1 MKQEIAGGAALLAL
15 ATAYLVGASGI
26 PQSTLSD
33 EVGARGMPYL
43 IGVLLV
49 IVSVAIIARAALAP
63 ATAGADSNDEDY
75 SSSFVRAIGVFACA
89 LVYIGVAWLAGY
101 IVATAVTLLAVMLYE
116 GAKLDVRLVAIAVLG
131 ALCFWLF
138 FVYFLGVEQ
147 PVGKIFG
154 A

>member
-15 ATAYLVGASGI
+15 ATVYLIGAAGI

-43 IGVLLV
+43 IGVLLA
-49 IVSVAIIARAALAP
+49 IVSVGLIARGALAP
-63 ATAGADSNDEDY
+63 AAAAANDDEDY
-75 SSSFVRAIGVFACA
+75 SASLMRALGVFACA
-89 LVYIGVAWLAGY
+89 LLYIGVAWLAGY
-101 IVATAVTLLAVMLYE
+101 IVACAVTLLAVMMYE
-116 GAKLDVRLVAIAVLG
+116 GGRLDARRVAIAVVG
-131 ALCFWLF
+131 AVFFWLF

-147 PVGKIFG
+147 PLGKLFG